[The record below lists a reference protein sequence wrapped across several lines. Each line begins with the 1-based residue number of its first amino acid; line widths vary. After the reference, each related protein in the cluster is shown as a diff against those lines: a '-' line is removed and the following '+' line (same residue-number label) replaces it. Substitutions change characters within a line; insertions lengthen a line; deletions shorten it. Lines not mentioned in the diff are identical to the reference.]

1 MKELPSGRLDRRIL
15 TSWRVEGVIGTFFI
29 GLFTIVPV
37 LIARAMFPDMPA
49 WSLMAALAVPVIWLI
64 LFVFVIPPIRYSRWR
79 YAVDE
84 DEVDLVRG
92 LIIVSRTIIPL
103 VRVQHVDSSR
113 GPILR
118 WLGLANVSV
127 ATAAGVHTIPAL
139 SLEEADA
146 LRDRIAAWAR
156 VAQEDV

>member
-1 MKELPSGRLDRRIL
+1 MKDLPSGRLDRRIL
-15 TSWRVEGVIGTFFI
+15 TSWRVEGAIGAFFI
-29 GLFTIVPV
+29 ALLTLVPV
-37 LIARAMFPDMPA
+37 AIASVAFDDMPA
-49 WSLMAALAVPVIWLI
+49 WLWIPAVAIPVLWLV

-103 VRVQHVDSSR
+103 VRVQHVDTSR
-113 GPILR
+113 GPVLR

-127 ATAAGVHTIPAL
+127 ATAAGTHTIPAL